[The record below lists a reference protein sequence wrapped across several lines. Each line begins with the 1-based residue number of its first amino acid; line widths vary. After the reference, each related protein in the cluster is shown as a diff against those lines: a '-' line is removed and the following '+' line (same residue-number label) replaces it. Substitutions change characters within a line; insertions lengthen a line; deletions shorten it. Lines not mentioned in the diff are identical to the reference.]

1 MVDFITAL
9 FFYYMSNQ
17 DQRIRF
23 INTTM
28 SMVNDLSDSLYEALM
43 DEDFEQIKSITS
55 NIDYILKDLIQTFSD
70 EI

>member
-1 MVDFITAL
+1 
-9 FFYYMSNQ
+9 
-17 DQRIRF
+17 
-23 INTTM
+23 
-28 SMVNDLSDSLYEALM
+28 MVNDLSDSLYEALM

>member
-1 MVDFITAL
+1 
-9 FFYYMSNQ
+9 MSNQ

-28 SMVNDLSDSLYEALM
+28 SMVNDLSDNLYEALM
-43 DEDFEQIKSITS
+43 DEDFDQIRSITS
-55 NIDYILKDLIQTFSD
+55 SLDYILKDLIQTFSD

>member
-1 MVDFITAL
+1 
-9 FFYYMSNQ
+9 MSNQ